1 MPNYESSISSKKFA
15 GQPLRELTIPDES
28 GYSEESAPIMRQRG
42 PALHGSQP
50 PIDPN
55 IALAYQKRL
64 ESENADI
71 ERQIT
76 EAREAKRLGR
86 ERLNDGAK
94 RRLEMLLNMTRTV
107 REVDLLGNV
116 FVLQSLSG
124 VETREA
130 YMVASEFDN
139 TVQSPFEIRRQLLA
153 RSLISVAG
161 VEIVQ
166 FVGSTSLDAK
176 LQLVDHLDESLL
188 NRLFDEYSELVRE
201 SKDKFAIKTPEEA
214 REVVEE
220 LKK

>member
-15 GQPLRELTIPDES
+15 GQPLKEYTVPDES
-28 GYSEESAPIMRQRG
+28 EHEEMAPIMRQRG
-42 PALHGSQP
+42 PALHGTQP
-50 PIDPN
+50 LVDPN
-55 IALAYQKRL
+55 VAFAYQRKL
-64 ESENADI
+64 ESENIEI
-71 ERQIT
+71 ERQIS
-76 EAREAKRLGR
+76 EAREAKKLGR

-94 RRLEMLLNMTRTV
+94 RRLEMLLNMTRTT
-107 REVDLLGNV
+107 REVNLLGNI

-153 RSLISVAG
+153 RSLINIAG
-161 VEIVQ
+161 IEIVQ
-166 FVGSTSLDAK
+166 FVGSNTLESK

-188 NRLFDEYSELVRE
+188 NRLFDEYSELVKE
-201 SKDKFAIKTPEEA
+201 SKDKFSIKSSEEA
-214 REVVEE
+214 REIVEE

>member
-15 GQPLRELTIPDES
+15 GQPLKEYTVPDES
-28 GYSEESAPIMRQRG
+28 GQEMAPIMRQRG

-64 ESENADI
+64 ESEDNAEV
-71 ERQIT
+71 ERQIS

-94 RRLEMLLNMTRTV
+94 RRLEMILNMTRTT
-107 REVDLLGNV
+107 REVSLLGNI

-130 YMVASEFDN
+130 YMIASEFDN

-153 RSLISVAG
+153 RSLVSIAG
-161 VEIVQ
+161 VEISQ
-166 FVGSTSLDAK
+166 FVGTNSLEAR
-176 LQLVDHLDESLL
+176 LQLIDHLDESLL
-188 NRLFDEYSELVRE
+188 NRLFDDYSELVKE
-201 SKDKFAIKTPEEA
+201 SKDKFAIKSVEDA
-214 REVVEE
+214 REIVEE

>member
-15 GQPLRELTIPDES
+15 GQPLKEYTVPDES
-28 GYSEESAPIMRQRG
+28 GQEMAPIMRQRG

-64 ESENADI
+64 ESEDNAEV
-71 ERQIT
+71 ERQIS

-94 RRLEMLLNMTRTV
+94 RRLEMLLNMTRTT
-107 REVDLLGNV
+107 REVSLLGNI

-130 YMVASEFDN
+130 YMIASEFDN

-153 RSLISVAG
+153 RSLVSIAG
-161 VEIVQ
+161 VEISQ
-166 FVGSTSLDAK
+166 FVGTNSLEAR
-176 LQLVDHLDESLL
+176 LQLIDHLDESLL
-188 NRLFDEYSELVRE
+188 NRLFDDYSELVKE
-201 SKDKFAIKTPEEA
+201 SKDKFAIKSVEDA
-214 REVVEE
+214 REIVEE